1 MTGYKE
7 FRSLKI
13 RAVINTILY
22 FGYFNTKSASH
33 LHWAESNKDVK
44 HHITSVSFTVSCS
57 WPVKGDVLEREM
69 LEVQLDENYTLSFT
83 VLTIKSCQSL
93 LVKVIN
99 ILCHFFLVKKTIN
112 AFLYQSMT
120 ILTLFTN
127 WCLSLNILHLST
139 WLSVTIC
146 FHFDGSPF
154 RHYLAAYQVLP
165 FFFICHDSN

>member
-13 RAVINTILY
+13 RAVILNTILY

-44 HHITSVSFTVSCS
+44 HHITSISFTISCS
-57 WPVKGDVLEREM
+57 WPVKGDALQREM

-93 LVKVIN
+93 LVKVID
-99 ILCHFFLVKKTIN
+99 ILCHSLLVKKTIS
-112 AFLYQSMT
+112 AFLYQSMI

-127 WCLSLNILHLST
+127 WCLSLLHSSPVHMIKCYHLFSIL
-139 WLSVTIC
+139 I
-146 FHFDGSPF
+146 
-154 RHYLAAYQVLP
+154 AVL
-165 FFFICHDSN
+165 FVII